1 MLQFLLI
8 PRRGWTFL
16 LFGVLFVDFIAAD
29 DPAMPNNGVTFSH
42 VYKIDLPKTSD
53 CKVEM
58 DSLPVQDQMGEQMS
72 PLENVDGDN
81 NIVFRHNIRLQTP
94 KCDCE
99 SSESFKE
106 LLYRVNGLEEEVTYL
121 KTQCTQGCCG
131 GGGGLNDMCS
141 GHGTFKQESCGCIC
155 DEGWEGED
163 CSKRAC
169 PNNCNDNGH
178 CVDGQCVCY
187 EGFAGVDCSELLCP
201 NECNDKGRCVDGV
214 CQCFS
219 HYMGEDCS
227 QRRCPNDCS
236 GNGECDDGVCVCQE
250 GFNGND
256 CSKVMGPKSIR
267 LLKSSE
273 ESLLVEWDHVP
284 GAEYYVLTYYPEGE
298 KGSIQQIKVPNN
310 KNSYLITGLTPG
322 VKYIVDVYAVIK
334 EIFSEPE
341 SLEAT
346 TELSGIQGIRVVTQ
360 TEGSL
365 QVEWQ
370 NPAYEVDYFRLTY
383 VNPEGQEEEVTV
395 PQSFEA
401 KTSYTITGLLPGTK
415 YLTKVIAIKGNSE
428 GNPSSVYGETDID
441 APTNLVTQ
449 TVTEDTAT
457 VSWDR
462 VQAPIDGYM
471 LSYSSADGQRKE
483 IHVGADRSSYQLTGL
498 RPGVEYTVYIWA
510 VKGKRVSKKTSAEAV
525 TDIDAPTNLVTRT
538 VTEDTATM
546 SWNRVQAP
554 IDGYMLSYRSADGQ
568 SQDIPVGAD
577 RSSYQLTG
585 LKPGVEYTVYIWA
598 VKGKRVSK
606 KTTAETVTDIDAPTN
621 LATRTVT
628 EDTATMSWNKV
639 QAPIDGYMLSYRSA
653 DGQSQDIP
661 VGADRSSY
669 QLTGLKPGVEYT
681 VYIWAVKGKRVSKKT
696 TAETVTDIDAPTNL
710 ATRTV
715 TEDTAT
721 MSWNR
726 VQAPI
731 DGYMLS
737 YRSADGQSQDI
748 PVGADR
754 SSYQLTGLKPGVEYT
769 VYIWAVKGKRVSK
782 KTTAEAVT
790 DIDAPT
796 NLATR
801 TVTEDTATMSWNR
814 VQAPIDGYMLS
825 YRSADGQSQ
834 DIPVG
839 ADRSSYQLTG
849 LKPGVEYTVYIWA
862 VKGKRVS
869 KKTST
874 EAVTD
879 IDAPTN
885 LATRTVTED
894 TATMSWNRVQ
904 APIDGYMLSYRS
916 ADGQSQDIPVGAD
929 RSSYQLTGLK
939 PGVEYT
945 VYIWAVKGKR
955 VSKKTSTEAVTVID
969 PPSNL
974 KASNVQLSG
983 GVLSWRPPQAAI
995 DGYILTYQREDGSGQ
1010 VIEKQVGSGETRFTL
1025 DGLDMGKKYIVN
1037 LLAFRGTQRSKVIKT
1052 TFSTVGVRFP
1062 FPMDCSQIMQNGI
1075 QSNGVY
1081 TIYLNS
1087 DVSKPMQV
1095 YCDMTTDGGG
1105 WIVFQRR
1112 NSGKVDFFKR
1122 WKQYLQGFGN
1132 LTEEFWL
1139 GLEKIYEL
1147 TNTNTQYELRVD
1159 LRAGSE
1165 SVYAVYDNFKLA
1177 PVKQKFKLTVGN
1189 YRGNAGDAMT
1199 YHQGRPFSTMD
1210 QDHDIA
1216 LSNCALTHRGAW
1228 WYKNCHLANLNG
1240 RYGDSKHSVG
1250 VNWEPWKGHEFSIEF
1265 AEMKIRPHVASD
1277 TIVLGRK
1284 KRSVAGRKSRTL

>member
-1 MLQFLLI
+1 
-8 PRRGWTFL
+8 
-16 LFGVLFVDFIAAD
+16 
-29 DPAMPNNGVTFSH
+29 
-42 VYKIDLPKTSD
+42 
-53 CKVEM
+53 
-58 DSLPVQDQMGEQMS
+58 
-72 PLENVDGDN
+72 
-81 NIVFRHNIRLQTP
+81 
-94 KCDCE
+94 
-99 SSESFKE
+99 
-106 LLYRVNGLEEEVTYL
+106 
-121 KTQCTQGCCG
+121 
-131 GGGGLNDMCS
+131 
-141 GHGTFKQESCGCIC
+141 
-155 DEGWEGED
+155 
-163 CSKRAC
+163 
-169 PNNCNDNGH
+169 
-178 CVDGQCVCY
+178 
-187 EGFAGVDCSELLCP
+187 
-201 NECNDKGRCVDGV
+201 
-214 CQCFS
+214 
-219 HYMGEDCS
+219 MGEDCS

-525 TDIDAPTNLVTRT
+525 TDIDAPTNLATRT

-546 SWNRVQAP
+546 SWNR
-554 IDGYMLSYRSADGQ
+554 
-568 SQDIPVGAD
+568 
-577 RSSYQLTG
+577 
-585 LKPGVEYTVYIWA
+585 
-598 VKGKRVSK
+598 
-606 KTTAETVTDIDAPTN
+606 
-621 LATRTVT
+621 
-628 EDTATMSWNKV
+628 V

-790 DIDAPT
+790 GHPFSSYLNILTTLIYIRNLDKESNGGSLHAVILTHEVMMLVHVWPENSGESDIDAPT

-849 LKPGVEYTVYIWA
+849 LKPGVDYNIKITVP
-862 VKGKRVS
+862 VDGESNRNGKRQN
-869 KKTST
+869 
-874 EAVTD
+874 

-995 DGYILTYQREDGSGQ
+995 DGYILTYQREDGK
-1010 VIEKQVGSGETRFTL
+1010 KQVGSGETRFTL

-1240 RYGDSKHSVG
+1240 RYGDSKHSV
-1250 VNWEPWKGHEFSIEF
+1250 VRYFNY
-1265 AEMKIRPHVASD
+1265 
-1277 TIVLGRK
+1277 
-1284 KRSVAGRKSRTL
+1284 